1 MPPKES
7 NIELGSGQIYF
18 KGLDESFEVS
28 EGQATDEIE
37 WADDVKYFRK
47 FEEPLELRCESV
59 QYPKDWVLAE
69 CKYCGSKF
77 PIVELYAMLYGTKG
91 WSCPLCVRLG
101 IGRRRSK

>member
-1 MPPKES
+1 MPPKS

-28 EGQATDEIE
+28 EGQATDEVE
-37 WADDVKYFRK
+37 WADDQEYIRK
-47 FEEPLELRCESV
+47 INHEPVTFTCEDV

-91 WSCPLCVRLG
+91 WTCPLCVRLG